1 VEKGKNMQ
9 EVDFPSF
16 TSICQ
21 DLKTYQYSSDTPS
34 NFEGS
39 IKDAFRFLGFS
50 GDLIGGSG
58 ETDVLIIA
66 NIGEEAFK
74 INVDGKTSKSGKIS
88 DRQIDWIS
96 LQDHQKKTKANHVVV
111 VGPDFSGGNLLT
123 RAEEYN
129 ICLLKT
135 DELIQ
140 LVKSHEKFPFTLLE
154 LRDLF
159 SGAGLRTLQVE
170 DLILQ
175 NEARRDLLENFVY
188 VLEEMQSLQDRL
200 GYFTFESLAGRERLE
215 ELEIEPSDV
224 KDIIELLK
232 LPFLN
237 AIHNL
242 SETKYILVSK
252 LNNLSNIFKHLSN
265 MLRYSEDE
273 ILKDEKESEIVFTKE
288 IERLSGT
295 KYFSWENRG
304 QSIAAYARK
313 EKPYVHHCPIDH
325 FNTIFTSIVDNL
337 QENPLISV
345 STIFTDL
352 EERGLA
358 PGRPF
363 KGRAEDYKI
372 RMVLGILE
380 IEGLLKWTGSK
391 SPIEYSANEPLENF
405 QNWFSNNF

>member
-1 VEKGKNMQ
+1 VEKRMMHKT
-9 EVDFPSF
+9 EYPSF
-16 TSICQ
+16 GVICQ
-21 DLKTYQYSSDTPS
+21 NLETFQYSSDTPT
-34 NFEGS
+34 NFESS
-39 IKDAFRFLGFS
+39 IKDAFKFLGFE

-58 ETDVLIIA
+58 ETDVLIVA

-74 INVDGKTSKSGKIS
+74 INVDGKTSKTGKIS

-96 LQDHQKKTKANHVVV
+96 LQDHQKKTKANHIVV
-111 VGPDFSGGNLLT
+111 VGPDYSGGNLLT
-123 RAEEYN
+123 RADEYN

-135 DELIQ
+135 NELIQ

-159 SGAGLRTLQVE
+159 SGAGLRTIQVE

-175 NEARRDLLENFVY
+175 NKARRVLLENFVF
-188 VLEEMQSLQDRL
+188 VLDEMQSLQDRL
-200 GYFTFESLAGRERLE
+200 GYFTFESLAGREKLE

-224 KDIIELLK
+224 RDIIELLK

-242 SETKYILVSK
+242 TDTRYILVTK
-252 LNNLSNIFKHLSN
+252 LNNLSNIFNHLSK
-265 MLRYSEDE
+265 LLCSSEEE
-273 ILKDEKESEIVFTKE
+273 IIEDKIEPEFVSTIEKE
-288 IERLSGT
+288 RHSGT
-295 KYFSWENRG
+295 KYYSWENRG

-313 EKPYVHHCPIDH
+313 EKPYVHHCPTDH
-325 FNTIFTSIVDNL
+325 FHTIFSSIVNNL
-337 QENPLISV
+337 QEYPLISV
-345 STIFTDL
+345 STIFNDL

-380 IEGLLKWTGSK
+380 IEELLKWTGSK
-391 SPIEYSANEPLENF
+391 SPIEYSTDKPIDEFHSWLSTNII
-405 QNWFSNNF
+405 